1 MFNPQLNSDR
11 ACESNAKIGAN
22 LFTVVCY
29 IACIDYGWPSRY
41 LAASIQVSYGIC
53 FPVAPIT
60 TIRFRNNRRI
70 GALNKRF
77 GPFGRGGR

>member
-29 IACIDYGWPSRY
+29 IACTTTDGHRAIWP
-41 LAASIQVSYGIC
+41 LLIQVSYGIC

-77 GPFGRGGR
+77 GPFGRGAR